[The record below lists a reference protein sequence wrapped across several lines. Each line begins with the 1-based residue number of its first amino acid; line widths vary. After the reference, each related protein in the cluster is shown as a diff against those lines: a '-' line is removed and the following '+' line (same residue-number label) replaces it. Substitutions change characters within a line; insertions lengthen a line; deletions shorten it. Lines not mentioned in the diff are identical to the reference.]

1 MSIAPAAHPPVAVS
15 LLALPETTLGVL
27 CGLFD
32 LFAAVGVAWDE
43 LTGERR
49 GGRRMAPR
57 IVAATTAP
65 WPSPTGLPIT
75 PQASLDAVPSSDVVI
90 VTDLAITPETDP
102 RGRWP
107 AEAEWVRRRHDD
119 GAVVASVCTGAVFLA
134 EAGLLDGQ
142 AATTHW
148 SVAGLVAEHYPRV
161 RLEPARILC
170 PSGPEHRLVTAG
182 GAASWE
188 ELALHLVARFA
199 GTAEALR
206 IARLFVMGD
215 RSEGQLPFAAMG
227 RPRRHEDA
235 VIARAQRWL
244 ADHYAEP
251 HPVGAMVRL
260 SGLAERTFKRRFR
273 AATGYAPVDYA
284 LALRIEEAK
293 QLLERA
299 EVPVEAVAEQVGYA
313 DPAAFRRLF
322 VRRVGVSP
330 ARYRRRLQ
338 DLRRRTAAA

>member
-1 MSIAPAAHPPVAVS
+1 MADAPAAIPPVTVS
-15 LLALPETTLGVL
+15 LLALPETTPGVL
-27 CGLFD
+27 HSLFEC
-32 LFAAVGVAWDE
+32 FASVGVTWDA
-43 LTGERR
+43 LTGEHR
-49 GGRRMAPR
+49 GVRRMAPR
-57 IVAATTAP
+57 LVAATSEP
-65 WPSPTGLPIT
+65 WISPAGLPIT
-75 PQASLDAVPSSDVVI
+75 PQASLRDVARSDVVL
-90 VTDLAITPETDP
+90 VTDLAITPNSDP

-107 AEAEWVRRRHDD
+107 AEAEWVRRRHAD

-134 EAGLLDGQ
+134 EAGLLDGCE
-142 AATTHW
+142 AATHW
-148 SVAGLVAEHYPRV
+148 SAGALFAEHYPAV

-170 PSGPEHRLVTAG
+170 PAGPEHRLVTAG

-188 ELALHLVARFA
+188 ELALHLIARFA

-206 IARLFVMGD
+206 IAKLFVMGD

-235 VIARAQRWL
+235 AIARAQRWL
-244 ADHYAEP
+244 AEHYTEP

-273 AATGYAPVDYA
+273 TATGYAPVDYV

-293 QLLERA
+293 QLLEQERVSVE
-299 EVPVEAVAEQVGYA
+299 EVAAQVGYA

-338 DLRRRTAAA
+338 DLMRRTAAA